1 MLKEAMTTTTTA
13 IKKEAGETTKAA
25 LPELKI
31 PEVEVELAVETK
43 RRPVEDTKRRPP
55 VVEMKRRPPVV
66 EMKRRPVVEMKRR
79 PVVEMKRRPVVEMKR
94 RPVVEMKR
102 RPPVV
107 ETKRRPEVEEEEEE
121 PDEHPEEDP
130 KTNRD
135 EQVPVKGPVRVAS
148 THFPVAPHQPQKVS
162 ATQVAQVVNRKQSTA
177 RQEVKYHW
185 VQLAATPPGP
195 MALPAKQVAVVSH
208 QPQPW
213 TSVQLSHEVAVEQ
226 VTTP

>member
-31 PEVEVELAVETK
+31 PEVEVEVELAVETK
-43 RRPVEDTKRRPP
+43 RRPVVDTKRR
-55 VVEMKRRPPVV
+55 PVV

-102 RPPVV
+102 RPVVEMKRRPVV
-107 ETKRRPEVEEEEEE
+107 ETKRRPEVEEE
-121 PDEHPEEDP
+121 PVEHPEEDP

-195 MALPAKQVAVVSH
+195 TALPAKQVAVVSH

-226 VTTP
+226 VTSP